1 MFVPTLT
8 SESDPAPSSRR
19 AATSLS
25 APSLPI
31 VSATPPRVARI
42 TLSPKDPVTAP
53 TVRFVPTPIA
63 VPLFISSVAA
73 ETGPSKSMPFGVG
86 ILERVTEVD
95 VYSNLTV
102 PAESTAF
109 VIDAPGFVL
118 NRMTD
123 RLFAVTGPSPN
134 VPPAPSE
141 TVPGDV
147 ECVASMTVAPE

>member
-1 MFVPTLT
+1 M
-8 SESDPAPSSRR
+8 
-19 AATSLS
+19 S

-31 VSATPPRVARI
+31 VNATPSRVARI

-95 VYSNLTV
+95 TYSNLTV
-102 PAESTAF
+102 PVESIAF
-109 VIDAPGFVL
+109 VIDAPGLVL

-134 VPPAPSE
+134 VPDSPSA
-141 TVPGDV
+141 TVPV
-147 ECVASMTVAPE
+147 SAEEVASITVAPE